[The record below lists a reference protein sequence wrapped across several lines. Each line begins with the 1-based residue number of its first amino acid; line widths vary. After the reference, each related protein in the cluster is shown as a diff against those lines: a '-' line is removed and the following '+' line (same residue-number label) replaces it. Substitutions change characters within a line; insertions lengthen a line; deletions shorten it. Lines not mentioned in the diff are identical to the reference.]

1 MPPRRKSAAPIQASR
16 IFVVVGSDEG
26 ETRRRAREL
35 ALQLTPKEGGDFGV
49 DSIDGAVDN
58 AEQAVQRI
66 HQAIE
71 AIQTLPFFGSEK
83 LVWLK
88 SVNFLAD
95 TPIGRSAGVLAA
107 LEEFKEFLAKGLP
120 NGVSFLLSASE
131 VDKRRSLFKSLGTMA
146 RLEQFDRVD
155 TSRPGWEEEVE
166 FVASQLA
173 AEFDLKFDTEALEIF
188 VRLAGADTQQ
198 LCNEL
203 EKLAVYIG
211 EKRGVN

>member
-1 MPPRRKSAAPIQASR
+1 MPPRRKSAAPTQASK
-16 IFVVVGSDEG
+16 FFAVVGSDEG
-26 ETRRRAREL
+26 QTKRRGREL
-35 ALQLTPKEGGDFGV
+35 GAQLTPKEGGGFGV
-49 DSIDGAVDN
+49 GSVDGAAGK

-95 TPIGRSAGVLAA
+95 TPIGRSAGVAAA

-131 VDKRRSLFKSLGTMA
+131 VDKRRSFFKS
-146 RLEQFDRVD
+146 
-155 TSRPGWEEEVE
+155 
-166 FVASQLA
+166 
-173 AEFDLKFDTEALEIF
+173 
-188 VRLAGADTQQ
+188 
-198 LCNEL
+198 
-203 EKLAVYIG
+203 
-211 EKRGVN
+211 